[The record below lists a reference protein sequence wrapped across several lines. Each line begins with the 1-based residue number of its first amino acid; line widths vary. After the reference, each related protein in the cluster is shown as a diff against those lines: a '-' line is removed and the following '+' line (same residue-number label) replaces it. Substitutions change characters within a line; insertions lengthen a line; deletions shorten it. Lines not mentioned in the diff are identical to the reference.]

1 MGKKILQLVL
11 ALAVVG
17 LGYYVYVLIATPINF
32 ETEQKLREKAVIE
45 RIKDI
50 RTAERQFKSKYQH
63 FTADFDSL
71 VNFVLNETM
80 EGERKI
86 VDEDDSVAM
95 ARLKRLR
102 KKNIEKFTY
111 SVKDSL
117 FKHLSDEDI
126 LNLRYIPYTDNK
138 TEFLLDA
145 GILTTES
152 KIVIPTVEC
161 RAPYIAFLDT
171 LAYRQEV
178 INLVDNCLNVLNK
191 YPGIKFGSMESG
203 NNEAG
208 NWE

>member
-1 MGKKILQLVL
+1 
-11 ALAVVG
+11 
-17 LGYYVYVLIATPINF
+17 
-32 ETEQKLREKAVIE
+32 
-45 RIKDI
+45 
-50 RTAERQFKSKYQH
+50 
-63 FTADFDSL
+63 
-71 VNFVLNETM
+71 M

-95 ARLKRLR
+95 ARLKKLR

-111 SVKDSL
+111 SIKDSL

-171 LAYRQEV
+171 VAYRQEV
-178 INLVDNCLNVLNK
+178 INLVDNMKNNFNR
-191 YPGIKFGSMESG
+191 YPGIKFGAMDRG

-208 NWE
+208 IWE